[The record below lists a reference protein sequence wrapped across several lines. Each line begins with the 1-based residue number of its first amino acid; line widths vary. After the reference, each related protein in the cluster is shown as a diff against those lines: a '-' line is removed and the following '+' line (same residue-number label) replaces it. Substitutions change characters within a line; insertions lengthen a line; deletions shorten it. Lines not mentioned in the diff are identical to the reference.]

1 MFPHDS
7 QDLLDPAISAQVCEL
22 IKLSSFIMVPVAV
35 VTGANSGLGLAL
47 AVKLAGSHRVL
58 AGMRSLAKKDS
69 LMEAASKAAVVENL
83 KPVELDVNTATS
95 WCFSLPHFFSKN

>member
-1 MFPHDS
+1 M
-7 QDLLDPAISAQVCEL
+7 A
-22 IKLSSFIMVPVAV
+22 PVAV

-47 AVKLAGSHRVL
+47 AVKLASKHRVF

-95 WCFSLPHFFSKN
+95 WCLSVPQFFCILIHDFSKN